1 MEENVASP
9 SRVGQMIWTCPLKP
23 GQTVEIR
30 IEEAFDQ
37 GRLLSFV
44 FSRVVFAKRILPQ
57 IIGISSET
65 GRRCRYA
72 RRFMPDSPKVEIQI
86 VVCNVSANSYQRNG
100 YRPFSFNPFISA
112 I

>member
-9 SRVGQMIWTCPLKP
+9 SRVGQRIRACPLEP
-23 GQTVEIR
+23 GQTVEIG

-37 GRLLSFV
+37 GRLLNLV
-44 FSRVVFAKRILPQ
+44 FCRVVFAKRILPL

-72 RRFMPDSPKVEIQI
+72 RRFMPDSVKVEIQI
-86 VVCNVSANSYQRNG
+86 VVCNVSSR
-100 YRPFSFNPFISA
+100 
-112 I
+112 